1 MENLIEKQSFNQLS
15 PFFDAISDGLWIC
28 DTTPRLLWINRA
40 CEDLNNIRRED
51 VCGRLVQDLLESQ
64 NFDHEVTTTVI
75 REKRPVA
82 INQKVPSGRILL
94 VSAVPVFGEDGE
106 IEFVVGNERDITE
119 LNMLRGELEKNQQLT
134 GKIHSELLDL
144 KMREGAFGDIV
155 VESEVMRKVLS
166 TALRV
171 ANFDSTVLLSGPS
184 GSGKTMIA
192 RVIHDNSTR
201 IEGAFLALNCGAI
214 PPTLIEAEL
223 FGYMEGAF
231 TGALK
236 GGKHGLLKAADH
248 GTLFLDEIDA
258 FPLEAQVKLL
268 TFLDTQGYIRVGG
281 DKIEQVNVRLI
292 IATNKDLRSM
302 VNEGKFREDLW
313 FRLNVVPLK
322 LPPLSKRR
330 EDIQPLVFSILNR
343 LNKKF
348 GTSRE
353 ISREALDLLSRCE
366 LPGNVRELQNILE
379 RSLVLCSESTIEP
392 SDLPEHI
399 RQIALPSSPSGLG
412 GNMKQAI
419 DLVEREF
426 LIRACQQYNR
436 QIDIAEFIGVSQ
448 ATVARM
454 LNKHELDWRTE
465 KKTKFMRI

>member
-1 MENLIEKQSFNQLS
+1 MENLIEKQIFNQLS
-15 PFFDAISDGLWIC
+15 PVFDAISDGLWIC

-40 CEDLNNIRRED
+40 CEDLNDIRRED

-64 NFDHEVTTTVI
+64 NFDREVTTTVI

-82 INQKVPSGRILL
+82 INQKVRSGRILL

-106 IEFVVGNERDITE
+106 IEYVVGNERDITE
-119 LNMLRGELEKNQQLT
+119 LNMLRGELEKTQDLT
-134 GKIHSELLDL
+134 RKMHSELLDL

-155 VESEVMRKVLS
+155 VESEVMRKLLD

-192 RVIHDNSTR
+192 RMIHDNSTR
-201 IEGAFLALNCGAI
+201 SDGAFLALNCGAI

-236 GGKHGLLKAADH
+236 GGKHGLLKTADQ

-258 FPLEAQVKLL
+258 FPLEAQVKML

-281 DKIEQVNVRLI
+281 NKIEQVNVRLI
-292 IATNKDLRSM
+292 TATNKDLQSM
-302 VNEGKFREDLW
+302 VNEEKFREDLW

-330 EDIQPLVFSILNR
+330 EDIQPLVFSILTR
-343 LNKKF
+343 LNEKF

-379 RSLVLCSESTIEP
+379 RSLVLCSGRTIEP
-392 SDLPEHI
+392 SDLPERI
-399 RQIALPSSPSGLG
+399 RHSVLPSSAEGWT

-419 DLVEREF
+419 EMVEREF
-426 LIRACQQYNR
+426 LIRACRQHNR
-436 QIDIAEFIGVSQ
+436 QVDIAEFIGVSQ

-454 LNKHELDWRTE
+454 LSKHELDWRE
-465 KKTKFMRI
+465 